1 MGDDN
6 LLVQSKDMSDN
17 KYSSE
22 MKDIFGLD
30 VSSSKGEFG
39 LFFLQRRLIK
49 KGSDYL
55 MLTPFTRVIR
65 SMSNKEMRK
74 GLGPAG

>member
-6 LLVQSKDMSDN
+6 LLVQSKDMSDS

-30 VSSSKGEFG
+30 VSSSKGEYG

-49 KGSDYL
+49 RGSDYI

-65 SMSNKEMRK
+65 SFANKEMRK